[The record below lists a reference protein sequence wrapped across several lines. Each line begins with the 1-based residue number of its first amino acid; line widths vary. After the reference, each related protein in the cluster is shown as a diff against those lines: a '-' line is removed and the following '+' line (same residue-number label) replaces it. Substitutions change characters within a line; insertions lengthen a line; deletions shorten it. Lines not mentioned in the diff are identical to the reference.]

1 VIVDNVHR
9 LLERPEEDVDQPYK
23 LPALLHNAGLLVGL
37 SYDIGMNS
45 RACNLP
51 FLAGTAATYGISKE
65 EALML
70 ITPNNAKILGID
82 DRVGTLETGKDATLF
97 VSDSDALDMQGN
109 IVEHVFIGG
118 RKVQL
123 NAMQQRLYEKYKEK
137 YSAGE

>member
-1 VIVDNVHR
+1 MIVDNVHR

-45 RACNLP
+45 RARNLP
-51 FLAGTAATYGISKE
+51 FLAETAATYGISKE

-82 DRVGTLETGKDATLF
+82 DRVGTSETGKDATLF

-123 NAMQQRLYEKYKEK
+123 DAMQQRLYEKYKEK

>member
-1 VIVDNVHR
+1 MIVDNVHR

-45 RACNLP
+45 RARNLP

-123 NAMQQRLYEKYKEK
+123 DAMQQRLYEKYKEK